1 MEAEHICSHNIGQ
14 YLKKIHSKQVT
25 EKWGYITPSR
35 KAMLLCFNG
44 CRVIQHVD
52 NWWREPPYM
61 EQCLQRCNRSSSM
74 AFLMNYE
81 NFEQD
86 FKVVDG
92 EVIRHKEEFMG

>member
-1 MEAEHICSHNIGQ
+1 
-14 YLKKIHSKQVT
+14 
-25 EKWGYITPSR
+25 
-35 KAMLLCFNG
+35 
-44 CRVIQHVD
+44 
-52 NWWREPPYM
+52 
-61 EQCLQRCNRSSSM
+61 M